1 MKDNALAGGVSGI
14 VARLVTTPLDVVK
27 IRFQLQE
34 EAINRRNA
42 SSKYTG
48 ITQTLRTI
56 VQEEGIQALW
66 KGNVPGLTM
75 YIFYGGLQFSIF
87 ELTNR
92 TMKEKLHV
100 QASPWLNFLSGCMGG
115 FTAVCSCHPLDVIR
129 TRLVSQG
136 RERHY
141 ASLASAVRLMYLENG
156 LRTFYKGLLP
166 SLLLIVPQAGLHFG
180 CYTFFLSAWQQSSWQ
195 RSPTSSSNV
204 PLQGSKGME
213 SLVCGGLAGLTSKT
227 ITLPL
232 DIVKKRLQVQG
243 FEVARQQFGRV
254 TRLTGISDAFRK
266 IFIHEGVTGFYKG
279 AMPGMMKAI
288 VGTSLSFY
296 VYEYTLQ
303 WLRDRSMTAG
313 L

>member
-1 MKDNALAGGVSGI
+1 MKENALAGGVSGI

-34 EAINRRNA
+34 ETINRRDV

-56 VQEEGIQALW
+56 AQEEGIQALW
-66 KGNVPGLTM
+66 KGNVPGLAM
-75 YIFYGGLQFSIF
+75 YFLYGGLQFSTF

-100 QASPWLNFLSGCMGG
+100 QSSAWVNFLSGCVGG
-115 FTAVCSCHPLDVIR
+115 FTAVCFCHPLDVIR
-129 TRLVSQG
+129 TRLVCQG

-141 ASLASAVRLMYLENG
+141 ASLASAIRLMYLENG
-156 LRTFYKGLLP
+156 LRTFYKGLVP

-180 CYTFFLSAWQQSSWQ
+180 CYTFFLATWQQSSRQ
-195 RSPTSSSNV
+195 CSPASSSNG
-204 PLQGSKGME
+204 PLQGNTGME

-243 FEVARQQFGRV
+243 FEVARQQFGQA
-254 TRLTGISDAFRK
+254 TRLTGVFDAFGK

-279 AMPGMMKAI
+279 ATPGMLKTI
-288 VGTSLSFY
+288 IGTSLSFY

-303 WLRDRSMTAG
+303 WLRDS
-313 L
+313 